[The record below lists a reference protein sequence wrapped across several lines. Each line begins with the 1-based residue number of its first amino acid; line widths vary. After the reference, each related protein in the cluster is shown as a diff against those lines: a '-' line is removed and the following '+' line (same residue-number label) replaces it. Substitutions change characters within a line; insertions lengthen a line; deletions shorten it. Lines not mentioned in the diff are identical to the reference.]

1 MGELKLSHGWMSTIL
16 AKILESVIKKKLGYD
31 AKINLNRVQI
41 TTDDNMVYMSLDVG
55 AQMTKDE
62 FNKMVKTFIWARK
75 GSYKGSFFFFAK
87 FTWSI
92 MRNSSLSGKADRW
105 ICQIKG
111 SSPLLFIFWKENA
124 NEIIISTGKSH

>member
-31 AKINLNRVQI
+31 AKINLNKVQI

-62 FNKMVKTFIWARK
+62 FNKMVKTFI
-75 GSYKGSFFFFAK
+75 
-87 FTWSI
+87 
-92 MRNSSLSGKADRW
+92 
-105 ICQIKG
+105 
-111 SSPLLFIFWKENA
+111 
-124 NEIIISTGKSH
+124 